1 MAINENV
8 AKVLENQINKELYSA
23 YLYLDI
29 ADYYE
34 DRGLKGFAN
43 WYMVQ
48 VDEEVAHAKIL
59 RRYLLDNGC
68 KVTLEAIAKPET
80 SFADDVEPLKA
91 GPRARGSTSRASI
104 NDCYAGRGQRRATF
118 AQHADARLVRRGAGR
133 GRGERRAT

>member
-23 YLYLDI
+23 YLYLTF

-48 VDEEVAHAKIL
+48 VQE
-59 RRYLLDNGC
+59 RR
-68 KVTLEAIAKPET
+68 T
-80 SFADDVEPLKA
+80 
-91 GPRARGSTSRASI
+91 TSRLSVATCSTMTTSPRWSHRQ
-104 NDCYAGRGQRRATF
+104 ARHGLRQRS
-118 AQHADARLVRRGAGR
+118 
-133 GRGERRAT
+133 